1 MELAERRLTWA
12 QGVVGKLGS
21 PNPPTHSNLSLI
33 INLLKMIMVM
43 IIIFI
48 VMIKAMIMAEEGMKL
63 QIGFIVLPVLK
74 SHADLFC

>member
-33 INLLKMIMVM
+33 INLVKMIMVM